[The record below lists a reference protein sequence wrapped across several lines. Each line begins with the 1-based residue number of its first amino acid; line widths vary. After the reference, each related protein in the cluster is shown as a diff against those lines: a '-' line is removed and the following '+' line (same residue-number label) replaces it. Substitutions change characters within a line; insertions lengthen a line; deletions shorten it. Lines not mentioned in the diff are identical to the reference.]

1 MKTSILIIDD
11 DPAYCQTFKNMA
23 AQYAFD
29 LIFAH
34 SLEEGI
40 ELLQANRRLL
50 AVVLDGH
57 CFWGSGQSEPPKVNF
72 VYHAL
77 HALDDLEREQQ
88 RLIPRCV
95 NTEQPAEFREELQ
108 GLVKVLDKQ
117 GDAGVLFRWIRKV
130 ISELPETRIREE
142 YDDIFEHAQKIFN
155 HLEEDELI
163 GLLLFGETPV
173 EADISANIA
182 VLRRLLEKLT
192 DICAVQLLNEDPR
205 DYASKMG
212 VSVKPVFDA
221 LYSRKIIPRQIVKQ
235 VHHLYSYC
243 SEFGTHIYRTQNP
256 AYFPGVYAY
265 RRSLNGF
272 LEVFKYCTGL
282 IKVK

>member
-1 MKTSILIIDD
+1 MKKNILIIDD
-11 DPAYCQTFKNMA
+11 DLAYCQTFKNLA
-23 AQYAFD
+23 GQYAFD

-34 SLEEGI
+34 NLEDGI
-40 ELLQANRRLL
+40 ARLKENGRLL

-57 CFWGSGQSEPPKVNF
+57 CFLEPGQAEVPKVNF

-77 HALDDLEREQQ
+77 HALDDMEREQQ

-108 GLVKVLDKQ
+108 GLVKVFDKQ

-142 YDDIFEHAQKIFN
+142 YDDIFEHTQKIFN

-173 EADISANIA
+173 EADISANLA

-192 DICAVQLLNEDPR
+192 DVCALQLLKEDSR
-205 DYASKMG
+205 AYASKMG
-212 VSVKPVFDA
+212 VSVKPVFDT
-221 LYSRKIIPRQIVKQ
+221 LYSRRILPRQLVKQ
-235 VHHLYSYC
+235 VHQLYSYC
-243 SEFGTHIYRTQNP
+243 SEFGTHIYRSQKPNYQP
-256 AYFPGVYAY
+256 DIYAY
-265 RRSLNGF
+265 RRNLNSF
-272 LEVFKYCTGL
+272 LEVLKYCACQ
-282 IKVK
+282 IESE